1 MELKDKYEVRQI
13 FINLTNTRGLL
24 WTDIVEGIL
33 FDKNGFLRISK
44 YDVEIDENS
53 LVDKLNFK
61 STEEVINY
69 ILVIDYLIDY
79 LKKEYNLS
87 DVEISTLLKG
97 YLSECNIS
105 SFEMLKGEIGS
116 WIIPSNMI
124 IEKNRNIFKNSL
136 IEIMVWVIG
145 KNLNEWNKDDL
156 YLKRQLIKKNTQS
169 KIVFYI
175 RSLEKNKI
183 KELMTIYGKNDDVIW
198 NNLKKELRI
207 FIEEKKNSPTS
218 S

>member
-13 FINLTNTRGLL
+13 FINSTNTRGLL

-33 FDKNGFLRISK
+33 FDKNGFLRINK
-44 YDVEIDENS
+44 YDVEIDESS

-87 DVEISTLLKG
+87 DIEISTLLKG

-116 WIIPSNMI
+116 WVMPSDMI
-124 IEKNRNIFKNSL
+124 IDKNKNIFENSL
-136 IEIMVWVIG
+136 IGIMVWVIG

-183 KELMTIYGKNDDVIW
+183 KELMTIYGKNDNVIW